1 VTDAARA
8 AALSG
13 NPRIVLPSFAS
24 RRLGPLVFIAF
35 SISGCAGLI
44 YQSIWAQ
51 YLGLF
56 LGHAAYAQSLVLA
69 IFMGGMAAGAW
80 RASVR
85 TPRRRNLLRAYA
97 WIELCIGIAA
107 LVFHPLY
114 AAATQFA
121 YESAF
126 PALGG
131 GSASSLFK
139 WGLSAALI
147 LPQSILL
154 GATFPLMSNA
164 LMRRLP
170 YGNGAILSGLYF
182 TNSLGAAFGALLA
195 TFVLLPAVGL
205 PGAMAVGA
213 VLNLAVSAI
222 AFTLARDDEPAQAAG
237 TIDIRAALPVSLL
250 LWSAAFITGATSFA
264 YEIGWVRMLSLVFG
278 STVHAFEL
286 MLAAFIGGL
295 ACGGLWIRRR
305 LDGYGQLL
313 AVGGYVQI
321 LMGIAAL
328 ASLVLY
334 DHAFDW
340 VAWCVR
346 VFPRTAQGYTL
357 FNLATAASAM
367 LIMAPT
373 AFFAGMTLPIFT
385 LQLIR
390 RGGGEAS
397 VGRIYAANTV
407 GAIVGI
413 FATVHLLVPTLG
425 LKVTM
430 IVAAAGD
437 LALGIFLLNRAAPSA
452 HKPVYAALLTCAIA
466 VAAVASFAHFD
477 PMAMAA
483 GVYRSGMARLDSSSA
498 SVIFYRDGKTASI
511 ASTQLRDGSIMIA
524 TNGKVDA
531 SIQMRADAPP
541 SIDEVTMTMSA
552 ILPLAT
558 HPAPHSAAVIGF
570 GSGLTTQILLGD
582 PRLNRVDT
590 IEIEPTMVEGARVFA
605 ARVKRAFDDPRS
617 VLIFD
622 DAKAFFAASQSRYDI
637 IVSEPSNPWVSGVAS
652 LFSQEFYRFIP
663 RHLTSDGVFVQWI
676 QDYGINDELVA
687 TIGNTLANSFADFR
701 VYLTSDFDL
710 LLIATPTGSLDSLHD
725 DALREPA
732 LADELHRVGLVGRAD
747 FSIRQVGDRQS
758 LLPLFDKLSLRSNS
772 DFYPILSLE
781 APRARF
787 INSRARALLGLNTAD
802 IPIREVLAG
811 LQPPA
816 PEQLSPGNGFTPAEL
831 TRQAMEIAA
840 ALSETEP
847 IAGNHDPNIF
857 GAIQSIRSDFATCD
871 GGGAATQQIDV
882 LIALAGRTIPFLD
895 ADHLRGIW
903 SDPRWINCTGQPES
917 LRSQLALL
925 SALGSRDFA
934 LAGST
939 AVTFLQKSRQDL
951 SPMAQDWLLR
961 VAMLSAIA
969 GHRYEDVARLDVAEG
984 RTIARVDTTGVQ
996 RDYLVAFANSQ
1007 LHRHETTGSR
1017 LASRNRR

>member
-1 VTDAARA
+1 
-8 AALSG
+8 
-13 NPRIVLPSFAS
+13 
-24 RRLGPLVFIAF
+24 
-35 SISGCAGLI
+35 
-44 YQSIWAQ
+44 
-51 YLGLF
+51 
-56 LGHAAYAQSLVLA
+56 
-69 IFMGGMAAGAW
+69 
-80 RASVR
+80 
-85 TPRRRNLLRAYA
+85 
-97 WIELCIGIAA
+97 
-107 LVFHPLY
+107 
-114 AAATQFA
+114 
-121 YESAF
+121 
-126 PALGG
+126 
-131 GSASSLFK
+131 
-139 WGLSAALI
+139 
-147 LPQSILL
+147 
-154 GATFPLMSNA
+154 
-164 LMRRLP
+164 
-170 YGNGAILSGLYF
+170 
-182 TNSLGAAFGALLA
+182 
-195 TFVLLPAVGL
+195 
-205 PGAMAVGA
+205 
-213 VLNLAVSAI
+213 
-222 AFTLARDDEPAQAAG
+222 
-237 TIDIRAALPVSLL
+237 
-250 LWSAAFITGATSFA
+250 
-264 YEIGWVRMLSLVFG
+264 
-278 STVHAFEL
+278 
-286 MLAAFIGGL
+286 
-295 ACGGLWIRRR
+295 
-305 LDGYGQLL
+305 
-313 AVGGYVQI
+313 
-321 LMGIAAL
+321 
-328 ASLVLY
+328 
-334 DHAFDW
+334 
-340 VAWCVR
+340 
-346 VFPRTAQGYTL
+346 
-357 FNLATAASAM
+357 
-367 LIMAPT
+367 
-373 AFFAGMTLPIFT
+373 
-385 LQLIR
+385 
-390 RGGGEAS
+390 
-397 VGRIYAANTV
+397 
-407 GAIVGI
+407 
-413 FATVHLLVPTLG
+413 
-425 LKVTM
+425 
-430 IVAAAGD
+430 
-437 LALGIFLLNRAAPSA
+437 
-452 HKPVYAALLTCAIA
+452 
-466 VAAVASFAHFD
+466 
-477 PMAMAA
+477 
-483 GVYRSGMARLDSSSA
+483 
-498 SVIFYRDGKTASI
+498 
-511 ASTQLRDGSIMIA
+511 
-524 TNGKVDA
+524 
-531 SIQMRADAPP
+531 
-541 SIDEVTMTMSA
+541 VTMTMSA

-961 VAMLSAIA
+961 VAMLSAMA
-969 GHRYEDVARLDVAEG
+969 GHRYEEVARLDAAEG
-984 RTIARVDTTGVQ
+984 RTIARLDATGTQ